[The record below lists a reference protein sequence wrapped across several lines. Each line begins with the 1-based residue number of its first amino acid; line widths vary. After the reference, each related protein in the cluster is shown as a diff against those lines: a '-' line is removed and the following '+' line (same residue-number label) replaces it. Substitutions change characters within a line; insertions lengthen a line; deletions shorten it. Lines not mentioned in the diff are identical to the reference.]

1 MKVYAQGGA
10 MGIQRQVKTDRHSD
24 KQMDRSNKCLVKF
37 HTPGAILRSKI
48 KRYIKGEKNNEVYF
62 RSKKVTLH
70 KRNYMR
76 PCRFIVGVHI
86 RVCCLQKKVTN
97 RLFTMVFG

>member
-1 MKVYAQGGA
+1 MIDQINVLRGELKK
-10 MGIQRQVKTDRHSD
+10 I
-24 KQMDRSNKCLVKF
+24 VKF